1 LDPPDVAGIQDK
13 YEWRAI
19 PLPPKPAL
27 SCQTPLTR
35 IEGPGGLRERPTT
48 TEVRGMKAILC
59 LLGGAALAVV
69 IAGLYLMSGAYDV
82 AADSPHW
89 TSTSRL
95 LEYTRQRSIVK
106 RAAAIEMPDLE
117 DAGRI
122 RRGAGNYD
130 AMCAQCHLEP
140 GVEQSDLSAG
150 LNPVPPNLARRAVT
164 RPAEAFW
171 TVKHGIKMTGMPAWG
186 AHMEDGAIWDIVAFL
201 RTLPELTPGRYRELV
216 EASGGHSHGA
226 APPKEAT
233 AKKGETHVHKDGS
246 AHQH

>member
-1 LDPPDVAGIQDK
+1 
-13 YEWRAI
+13 
-19 PLPPKPAL
+19 
-27 SCQTPLTR
+27 
-35 IEGPGGLRERPTT
+35 
-48 TEVRGMKAILC
+48 MKAILW
-59 LLGGAALAVV
+59 LLGGAALAIL
-69 IAGLYLMSGAYDV
+69 IAALYLMSGAYDV

-89 TSTSRL
+89 ASTTRL
-95 LEYTRQRSIVK
+95 LEFTRQRSIVK
-106 RAAAIEMPDLE
+106 RAAAIEMPNLE

-140 GVEQSDLSAG
+140 GVGQSELSAG

-186 AHMEDGAIWDIVAFL
+186 AHMEDAAIWDIVAFL
-201 RTLPELTPGRYRELV
+201 RKLPEMTPASYRELV

-226 APPKEAT
+226 APPKEPAET
-233 AKKGETHVHKDGS
+233 KGETHVHEDGS
-246 AHQH
+246 SHQH